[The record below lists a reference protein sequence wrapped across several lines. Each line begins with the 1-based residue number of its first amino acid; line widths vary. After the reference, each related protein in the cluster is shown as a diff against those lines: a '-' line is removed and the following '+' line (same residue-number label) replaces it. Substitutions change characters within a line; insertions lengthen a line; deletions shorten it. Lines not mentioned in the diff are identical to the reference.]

1 MLEVDIIDTG
11 AFQRLRG
18 IRQLG
23 TTAQVYPTAL
33 HTRFDH
39 ALGTLAM
46 AGQIVNAIR
55 ANMHSSKEEKDIQPD
70 QEVIIRLY
78 ALLHDITHIPFGHT
92 LEDELGIF
100 ERHDRNQARINYFL
114 GPESEI
120 GSKIK
125 SALGDQQYQRFMKVF
140 SYLEDS
146 DDDSRDGP
154 LGTERARLSNDDVF
168 MNDIVSNTL
177 CADLLDYMQRDS
189 YFCNV
194 GASMEYRFLNYLYLT
209 RDEDKRLRVFVR
221 LWKEGKPTPRRDTL
235 TDLTRLLE
243 LRYML
248 AERVYFHH
256 SKLASGAMLGRAVL
270 EMKMAGELSDDQTL
284 WRLTDERLLQKLET
298 SESTIARKLGSALA
312 SRSLYVL
319 ADAIPESQL
328 VEVSKHDHGTD
339 YFKQAM
345 KDLDTEDGRR
355 AMEDEIADFAG
366 VNAGDVLIHAP
377 KNDPDTREHSVVMN
391 RKVARMKVLWHTRRM
406 NFDEIDDELVR
417 PRLQQVMRAHVLL
430 WSIRVFVS
438 PRLTEEEVERVRGF
452 CRLNFLCRLDGRE
465 NEKRR
470 LLGAIVDDQLRVHG
484 DGKVQQ
490 LSERR
495 LAAVDLLA
503 SAARGTLRERM
514 PQALSLLAEPL
525 E

>member
-1 MLEVDIIDTG
+1 MLEVNIIDTA

-23 TTAQVYPTAL
+23 TTFLVYPTAL

-46 AGQIVNAIR
+46 AAQIVTAIR
-55 ANMHSSKEEKDIQPD
+55 ANMHSSKEEKDIRPD

-100 ERHDRNQARINYFL
+100 ERHDRNAARIEYFL
-114 GPESEI
+114 GPDSEI

-125 SALGDQQYQRFMKVF
+125 SALGDQDYKRFIQVF
-140 SYLEDS
+140 GYLED
-146 DDDSRDGP
+146 DNRGGQFKTDP
-154 LGTERARLSNDDVF
+154 QRLSNDDVF

-209 RDEDKRLRVFVR
+209 RDAAHRLRVFVR

-256 SKLASGAMLGRAVL
+256 SKLASGAMLARAVL
-270 EMKMAGELSDDQTL
+270 EMKMAGELTDDETL
-284 WRLTDERLLQKLET
+284 WRLTDERLLQKVEN
-298 SESTIARKLGSALA
+298 SESIVARSLGAALA
-312 SRSLYVL
+312 SRDLYVL

-328 VEVSKHDHGTD
+328 AEVSKHDHGTD

-377 KNDPDTREHSVVMN
+377 KNDPDTRENSVMN

-438 PRLTEEEVERVRGF
+438 PKLTKEEVERVRGF

-470 LLGAIVDDQLRVHG
+470 LLAAIVDDQLRAHG
-484 DGKVQQ
+484 DTKVKQ

-495 LAAVDLLA
+495 RAAVDLLA